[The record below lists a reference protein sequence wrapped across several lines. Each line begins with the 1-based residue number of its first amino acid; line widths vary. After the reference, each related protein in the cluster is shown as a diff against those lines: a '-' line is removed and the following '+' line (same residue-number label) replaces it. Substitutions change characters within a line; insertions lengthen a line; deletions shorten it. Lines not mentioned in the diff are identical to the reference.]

1 MSNNYILM
9 LIYLLSINLIAYY
22 AYKNDKK
29 KALLGD
35 IRTSEYTL
43 LMMHFLGGTVGAIYS
58 MIKNRHKTKKFLF
71 ISKFVIVWMAQVVI
85 AYMMYSFFYE
95 EYKF

>member
-1 MSNNYILM
+1 MNNIYILI
-9 LIYLLSINLIAYY
+9 LAYLLSINLIAYF

-29 KALLGD
+29 KALMGD

-43 LMMHFLGGTVGAIYS
+43 LMLHFLGGTVGAIYS

-71 ISKFVIVWMAQVVI
+71 IAKFIVLWIVQMVT
-85 AYMMYSFFYE
+85 AYAVCMFSN
-95 EYKF
+95 KL